1 MPTLKALRTEV
12 LQAELMRRRRSIAPL
27 QKKRDRLMSKV
38 ALIDRQL
45 AALGEAPT
53 NGVGRGGT
61 RRRAVNKQ
69 PLVDALYSVMK
80 GKTMSVGEAAEAVQK
95 AGYKT
100 YSSTFKVMVN
110 MTLAKFTDRFKRVGR
125 GQYTTK

>member
-1 MPTLKALRTEV
+1 MATLKSVRTEE
-12 LQAELMRRRRSIAPL
+12 LQAELVRRRRSIGPL
-27 QKKRDRLMSKV
+27 QRKRDQLMAKLAV
-38 ALIDRQL
+38 IDRQL
-45 AALGEAPT
+45 ASLGEAPM
-53 NGVGRGGT
+53 NGLSRGGA
-61 RRRAVNKQ
+61 RRRAVNKT
-69 PLVDALYSVMK
+69 PLVDALYNVMK

-110 MTLAKFTDRFKRVGR
+110 MTLAKFTDRFKRLGR